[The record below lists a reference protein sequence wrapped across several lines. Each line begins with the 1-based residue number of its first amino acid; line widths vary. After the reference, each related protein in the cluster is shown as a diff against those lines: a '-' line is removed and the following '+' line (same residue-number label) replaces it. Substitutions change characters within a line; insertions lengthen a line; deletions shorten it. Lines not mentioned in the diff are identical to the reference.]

1 MNRLIEFIKKI
12 YLFVIFIILEVL
24 AFNTYQDSSIYTRGE
39 LYNLSNKILVHIH
52 KSVTKVKDYFE
63 LSYVNENLARQN
75 AELSYRLSVME
86 DINLRMIRG
95 EVMDTL
101 TLKQEVLLD
110 TMSFVSDSTIFVT
123 DVNLKQDRYI
133 SARVVNNSVH
143 KLRNYI
149 TLDRGKLDSVKVN
162 SPVVSNGCIVGYIV
176 SVSNNYSVVISM
188 LNSDF
193 RTNGMST
200 RDGALCSIFWDGK
213 DVSEVQFSGISRYSD
228 IYVGDT
234 ITTTGFS
241 NFFTGGKLIGTI
253 KDFEIKDQMYYRGN
267 LKLFIPFD
275 KLRFVDIIYPDNL
288 DERIEL
294 EQNIVIQ

>member
-39 LYNLSNKILVHIH
+39 LYNLSNKILVRLH

-63 LSYVNENLARQN
+63 LSHVNDNLARQN

-110 TMSFVSDSTIFVT
+110 TMSFVSDSTILVT

-149 TLDRGKLDSVKVN
+149 TLDRGKLDSIKVN
-162 SPVVSNGCIVGYIV
+162 FPVVSDGCVVGYIV
-176 SVSNNYSVVISM
+176 SVSDNYSVAISM

-193 RTNGMST
+193 RTNGMLT
-200 RDGALCSIFWDGK
+200 RDGSLCSIFWDGK

-241 NFFTGGKLIGTI
+241 NFFTGGKLIGTV
-253 KDFEIKDQMYYRGN
+253 KDFEIKDQMYYCGN